1 MATAKSMSGSRVK
14 HLNERQF
21 EKKDTSGLSWFYAH
35 LGVSFW

>member
-1 MATAKSMSGSRVK
+1 MAKAKSMSGNEEK
-14 HLNERQF
+14 KLNERQI